1 MIYANAYID
10 KVYAFAYH
18 PAMSEQIIRNERQLG
33 AALQRARRQAGLSQ
47 SALGDRIHMRQ
58 ATISR
63 IEAGEPAVQLST
75 LMAVLAALDLE
86 LVLRPRTMVD
96 MDAWI
101 RDLS

>member
-1 MIYANAYID
+1 MT
-10 KVYAFAYH
+10 
-18 PAMSEQIIRNERQLG
+18 MTEQIVRNERQLG
-33 AALQRARRQAGLSQ
+33 AALHRSRRRAGLSQ

-86 LVLRPRTMVD
+86 LVVRPRSKGSAAD
-96 MDAWI
+96 I
-101 RDLS
+101 EDLF